1 MALGVVRL
9 PHTRNPPHSVS
20 HKYPATGEDTLRHTA
35 LFLSVLF
42 LFAGIAYSP
51 AARALQQN
59 APPMIGFS
67 SADAKIEAAL
77 EKRFAAIPDPQRMRA
92 NMQLLSAHPHHVGSP
107 YDKQNAEWILAQYK
121 QWGWDAHIETFQVLF
136 PTPKTRLLEMGT
148 FRATLAEPAIAID
161 PTSDQ
166 KDEQLP
172 TYNAYSPD
180 GDVTAP
186 LIYVNYGLVEDYE
199 QLARYGI
206 SVKGAIVIARYGHSW
221 RGVKPKIAA
230 EHGAIGC
237 ILYSDPADDGYAVSQ
252 VFPNGPMR
260 PAEGVQRG
268 SVLDAP
274 SYPGDPLTPG
284 IGATADAKRLKR
296 ADAPS
301 LPKIPV
307 IPISYQ
313 DARPLLA
320 ALQGP
325 PVPPNWRG
333 GLPITYRIGPS
344 STKVHLKLAFNWDLK
359 PVYDVV
365 AVMHGAEEPDVWVL
379 RGNHHDA
386 WVNGADDPI
395 SGQVALLEEA
405 RAIGQLAATGW
416 RPKRTIMYFSWDGEE
431 PMLLGSTEWAEEHAT
446 ELRKHAAVY
455 INSDGN
461 ERGYLAAQGSHSLE
475 PLVNQVAQSVT
486 DPETDVSS
494 WQRLRA
500 WELLNGTPEEKN
512 EIFTRSDFRIGPLGT
527 GSDFT
532 AFLDHLGVAS
542 LNVSYGG
549 EDNGAGVYH
558 SIYDD
563 FYWYSHFAD
572 SNYVYGRALAQTDGV
587 LVLRMAQADVL
598 PYDFAALADTLHI
611 YDREVKDLLTIQQ
624 KEAKER
630 AGALQMN
637 AYTLT
642 SDPKHPM
649 VAPPALAM
657 PPYLNFAPLDNALT
671 ALDKSAAHFNK
682 ARTHA
687 LKGNIAPE
695 HLAAINEALTQAARK
710 LTSPQG
716 LPRRPWMQN
725 LIYAPGWYTGYD
737 AKTLPGVREAIELH
751 RYDEATAQI
760 ILVGQAIEDEA
771 AFVEHIATELE
782 SATAAK

>member
-1 MALGVVRL
+1 M
-9 PHTRNPPHSVS
+9 
-20 HKYPATGEDTLRHTA
+20 RHVTIVLSA
-35 LFLSVLF
+35 LFLLH
-42 LFAGIAYSP
+42 GIAHSP
-51 AARALQQN
+51 SALAQQQDTP
-59 APPMIGFS
+59 AMLGFS
-67 SADAKIEAAL
+67 SANAKIEADL

-92 NMQLLSAHPHHVGSP
+92 NMKLLSARPHHVGSP

-121 QWGWDAHIETFQVLF
+121 KWGWDAHIETFQVLF
-136 PTPKTRLLEMGT
+136 PAPKTRLFEMGN
-148 FRATLAEPAIAID
+148 FRAKLDEPAIAVD

-186 LIYVNYGLVEDYE
+186 LVYVNYGLIEDYK

-206 SVKGAIVIARYGHSW
+206 SVKGAIVIARYGASW
-221 RGVKPKIAA
+221 RGIKPKIAA
-230 EHGAIGC
+230 EHGAVGC
-237 ILYSDPADDGYAVSQ
+237 ILYSDPADDGYAVNQ
-252 VFPNGPMR
+252 VFPDGPTR

-296 ADAPS
+296 EDAPS

-307 IPISYQ
+307 TPVSYQ
-313 DARPLLA
+313 DAQPLLA

-325 PVPPNWRG
+325 PVPANWRG

-365 AVMHGAEEPDVWVL
+365 ATMHGSEEPDVWVL

-416 RPKRTIMYFSWDGEE
+416 KPKRTIMYFSWDGEE
-431 PMLLGSTEWAEEHAT
+431 PMLLGSTEWAEQHAA

-475 PLVNQVAQSVT
+475 PLVNQVARSVT
-486 DPETDVSS
+486 DPETNVSA

-500 WELLNGTPEEKN
+500 QELLHGTPEARKEAS
-512 EIFTRSDFRIGPLGT
+512 TRSDLRIGPLGT

-532 AFLDHLGVAS
+532 AFIDHLGVAS

-572 SNYVYGRALAQTDGV
+572 STYVYGRALAQTDGA

-611 YDREVKDLLTIQQ
+611 YEREVKDLLAARQ

-630 AGALQMN
+630 TAALQMN
-637 AYTLT
+637 AYALT

-649 VAPPALAM
+649 IAPPPLAM
-657 PPYLNFAPLDNALT
+657 PPYLNFAPIDNAL
-671 ALDKSAAHFNK
+671 ASLDKSAADFNE
-682 ARTHA
+682 ARTRA
-687 LKGNIAPE
+687 LSGSIVPE
-695 HLAAINEALTQAARK
+695 RLGEINEELTQAARK
-710 LTSPQG
+710 LTNPQG

-737 AKTLPGVREAIELH
+737 AKTLPGVREAIEQN
-751 RYDEATAQI
+751 RYDEASEQI
-760 ILVGQAIEDEA
+760 VLVGHAIDDEA
-771 AFVEHIATELE
+771 AFVERVAT
-782 SATAAK
+782 

>member
-1 MALGVVRL
+1 M
-9 PHTRNPPHSVS
+9 
-20 HKYPATGEDTLRHTA
+20 RHTILLLSA
-35 LFLSVLF
+35 LFLLPAVDSPSVH
-42 LFAGIAYSP
+42 AQQQDAP
-51 AARALQQN
+51 ALL
-59 APPMIGFS
+59 GFS
-67 SADAKIEAAL
+67 SANAKTELDL
-77 EKRFAAIPDPQRMRA
+77 ESRFAAIPDPQRMRA
-92 NMQLLSAHPHHVGSP
+92 NMKLLSARPHHVGSP

-121 QWGWDAHIETFQVLF
+121 RWGWDAHIETFQVLF
-136 PTPKTRLLEMGT
+136 PTPKTRLLEMGS
-148 FRATLAEPAIAID
+148 FHATLEEPAVAAD
-161 PTSDQ
+161 PTSNQ

-186 LIYVNYGLVEDYE
+186 LVYVNYGLVEDYE

-206 SVKGAIVIARYGHSW
+206 SVKGAIVIARYGNSW
-221 RGVKPKIAA
+221 RGIKPKVAA

-237 ILYSDPADDGYAVSQ
+237 ILYSDPADDGYAVNE
-252 VFPNGPMR
+252 VFPDGPMR
-260 PAEGVQRG
+260 PEAGVQRG

-296 ADAPS
+296 EDAPS

-307 IPISYQ
+307 TPISYQ
-313 DARPLLA
+313 DAQPLLA

-325 PVPPNWRG
+325 AVPANWRG

-344 STKVHLKLAFNWDLK
+344 RTKVHLKLAFNWDLK

-365 AVMHGAEEPDVWVL
+365 ATMRGSEEPDVWVL

-386 WVNGADDPI
+386 WVNGAGDPT

-405 RAIGQLAATGW
+405 RAIGQLAAAGW
-416 RPKRTIMYFSWDGEE
+416 KPKRTIIYLSWDGEE
-431 PMLLGSTEWAEEHAT
+431 PMLLGSTEWAEQHAA

-475 PLVNQVAQSVT
+475 PLVNQVAQSVA
-486 DPETDVSS
+486 DPETNVSA

-500 WELLNGTPEEKN
+500 WQLLNGTPKERKEVA
-512 EIFTRSDFRIGPLGT
+512 TRKDLRMGALGT

-532 AFLDHLGVAS
+532 AFIDHLGIAS

-549 EDNGAGVYH
+549 EDEEGVYH

-563 FYWYSHFAD
+563 FYWYSHFSD
-572 SNYVYGRALAQTDGV
+572 STFVYGRALSQTDGK
-587 LVLRMAQADVL
+587 LVLRMAQADLL
-598 PYDFAALADTLHI
+598 PYDFAALVDTLHV
-611 YDREVKDLLTIQQ
+611 YTREVKDLLAARK

-630 AGALQMN
+630 SAALDLN
-637 AYTLT
+637 AYALT
-642 SDPKHPM
+642 NDPRHPM

-657 PPYLNFAPLDNALT
+657 PPFLNFAPLDNALA
-671 ALDKSAAHFNK
+671 ALDKSAAHFND
-682 ARTHA
+682 ARARA
-687 LKGNIAPE
+687 LGGSIAPDR
-695 HLAAINEALTQAARK
+695 LNTINEELTQAARK

-737 AKTLPGVREAIELH
+737 AKTLPGVREAIEQH
-751 RYDEATAQI
+751 RYAEADAQIVLVGHAIDDEA
-760 ILVGQAIEDEA
+760 V
-771 AFVEHIATELE
+771 FVEHVASELD
-782 SATAAK
+782 SATGEK